1 MQALNGVPAVTGKAR
16 IVLSG
21 PNMNQVGALMVF
33 RDAIESLAAEYADR
47 FDIVALVH
55 KKSLFDVPGV
65 TFLEFPETKTSWFKR
80 LRFEY
85 WDCRALSKELDAY
98 LWIGMHD
105 TSPIVHAKVQAVY
118 CHNPTA
124 FYRFRL
130 SESLLDWRFGMFT
143 LFYRF
148 LYGLNIKA
156 NDFVV
161 VQQDWLRDGFMSRYG
176 ISSVVVARPSVEHLV
191 IPVAPAA
198 NDSELPYRFF
208 YPSYPRPYKNMDQ
221 VLEASRILER
231 SGFNRFEVWL
241 TINGTE
247 TRYSKKLFREY
258 GDLTTVR
265 WLGLLPREE
274 VLARYAEA
282 ECLLFP
288 SRLETWGMP
297 ITEFKPTGKPI
308 LAADLPYAYE
318 TVGTYGKAAFFDTS
332 SPARLAEC
340 MRQAALGEPIFH
352 AVEERPI
359 AAPVSH
365 NWHELWQI
373 LLASS

>member
-1 MQALNGVPAVTGKAR
+1 
-16 IVLSG
+16 
-21 PNMNQVGALMVF
+21 
-33 RDAIESLAAEYADR
+33 
-47 FDIVALVH
+47 
-55 KKSLFDVPGV
+55 
-65 TFLEFPETKTSWFKR
+65 
-80 LRFEY
+80 
-85 WDCRALSKELDAY
+85 
-98 LWIGMHD
+98 
-105 TSPIVHAKVQAVY
+105 
-118 CHNPTA
+118 
-124 FYRFRL
+124 L
-130 SESLLDWRFGMFT
+130 SEGLLDWRFGMFT

-161 VQQDWLRDGFMSRYG
+161 VQQDWLRDGFISRYG
-176 ISSVVVARPSVEHLV
+176 VSSVVVARPSVDHLA

-198 NDSELPYRFF
+198 NDSQLPYRFF
-208 YPSYPRPYKNMDQ
+208 YPSYPRPYKNMEQ
-221 VLEASRILER
+221 VLEAARILEHG
-231 SGFNRFEVWL
+231 GFNRFEVWL

-308 LAADLPYAYE
+308 LAADLPYAHE
-318 TVGTYGKAAFFDTS
+318 TLGTYGKAAFFDTA

-352 AVEERPI
+352 AVQERPV

-373 LLASS
+373 LLASSSSDSTL